1 MQPSP
6 DLAAGD
12 GHIAAAFEAAADTC
26 AKFSTGSRDLAASDL
41 YLRVIDASAA
51 DACTKLSTGSLQTAA
66 VLIVVLNGQFAAGVG
81 LVVLQSGMGRAALQL
96 VVAIQLDGGVAAAG
110 HAHGGFVLFA
120 GVDVHIVQ
128 LDLNLIVLI
137 FSLDSHSVGRS
148 GVLVIICDDGV
159 GVHLVDDRAL

>member
-1 MQPSP
+1 M
-6 DLAAGD
+6 
-12 GHIAAAFEAAADTC
+12 
-26 AKFSTGSRDLAASDL
+26 
-41 YLRVIDASAA
+41 
-51 DACTKLSTGSLQTAA
+51 STGSLQTA

-137 FSLDSHSVGRS
+137 FGLDSHSVGRS
-148 GVLVIICDDGV
+148 GVPVLICDDGV
-159 GVHLVDDRAL
+159 LVAVGGLLVLSDVVAVLTCRNRNVTILNVPCLCKGRGGKGGEHCGGQNKRCCPLRGRTG